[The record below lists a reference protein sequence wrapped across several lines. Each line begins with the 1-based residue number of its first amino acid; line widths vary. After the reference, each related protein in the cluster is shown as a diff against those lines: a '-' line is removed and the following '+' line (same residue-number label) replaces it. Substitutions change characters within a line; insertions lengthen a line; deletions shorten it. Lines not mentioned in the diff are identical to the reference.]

1 MSYETGKEILK
12 LIILGDS
19 SVGKTSLLNRF
30 VNSKFSLK
38 YKATIGADFLQKDIT
53 IDDKYLS
60 LQIWDTC
67 GQERFANLGVAFYR
81 GANAAI
87 IVYDV
92 SNKKTFDALDAWIEN
107 FIENASPQKINK
119 FPFIIFGNKCDL
131 SEDKWQISQ
140 SQAKEWCKS
149 YNHNDGKGLP
159 FYLTS
164 AKNDSNVNNGFNK
177 IAKLAQEY
185 NINVIKKYQVKM
197 KAVDLNKRKRNKSA
211 DDCSCQLL

>member
-1 MSYETGKEILK
+1 M
-12 LIILGDS
+12 
-19 SVGKTSLLNRF
+19 NRW

-38 YKATIGADFLQKDIT
+38 YKATIGADFLQKDVE
-53 IDDKYLS
+53 IDDKYLT

-92 SNKKTFDALDAWIEN
+92 SNKKSFNALDAWIEN
-107 FIENASPQKINK
+107 FIENASPQKINQ

-131 SEDKWQISQ
+131 DIDKWEISKED
-140 SQAKEWCKS
+140 AKDWCKT

-164 AKNDSNVNNGFNK
+164 AKDDQNVNNGFMK
-177 IAKLAQEY
+177 IAKLA
-185 NINVIKKYQVKM
+185 KKYNDNVLKKSGVAM
-197 KAVDLNKRKRNKSA
+197 KAVTLDGNDNGGGKKL
-211 DDCSCQLL
+211 DCKCQLL